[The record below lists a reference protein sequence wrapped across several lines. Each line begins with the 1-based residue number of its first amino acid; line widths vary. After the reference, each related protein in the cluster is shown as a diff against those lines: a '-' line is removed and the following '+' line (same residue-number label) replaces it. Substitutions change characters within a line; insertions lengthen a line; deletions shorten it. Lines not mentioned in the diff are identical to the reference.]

1 MDFYKRFQ
9 ELFDA
14 KKFHAARRLL
24 QSVEKETTDDA
35 YTLFKLAEGYYRTWR
50 NEKALDLALRAKEM
64 HYQRFRLCSLLG
76 SIYNGMRYFSDSIS
90 EYDTILNAGVQ
101 GMTAD
106 REDKLDVQEA
116 QKLYSEAWLYKG
128 WDLYAIGRE
137 DEALQCVKQH
147 LALRKP
153 GVKYEHSRK
162 QIALLLRRIL
172 RYKQHGDGP
181 IMDKKERHRF
191 YDELKRLNNNDL
203 RERYDML
210 NQQTSAY
217 PGEYY
222 LHSLLSDTCFK
233 MGKKEECLQ
242 EAEKSMKQLGTIDNI
257 VVFRYANAL
266 VLNEQYEL
274 ALKQYK
280 RIDRHTINDIAYDEH
295 GEGLRYAKSIKNDT
309 LFMKGI
315 CMKSLGKTKSGDR
328 YIRKHI
334 KQRHRGLPSIVS
346 KKEVQQSLTS
356 QTPPF
361 IRWKQYE

>member
-191 YDELKRLNNNDL
+191 YDEFESMKKNDL

-210 NQQTSAY
+210 KLQTSAY

-222 LHSLLSDTCFK
+222 LHSLLSDICFK

-266 VLNEQYEL
+266 TLNEKYEQ
-274 ALKQYK
+274 AMEQYK
-280 RIDRHTINDIAYDEH
+280 RIERKTINDIAYDEH
-295 GEGLRYAKSIKNDT
+295 GEGIRYAKSIKNDT

-315 CMKSLGKTKSGDR
+315 CLYYLGKRAQASR
-328 YIRKHI
+328 YIRRHI
-334 KQRHRGLPSIVS
+334 RNRARGISSLIT
-346 KKEVQQSLTS
+346 KKKAEKWLRLIAVNSNDT
-356 QTPPF
+356 
-361 IRWKQYE
+361 R